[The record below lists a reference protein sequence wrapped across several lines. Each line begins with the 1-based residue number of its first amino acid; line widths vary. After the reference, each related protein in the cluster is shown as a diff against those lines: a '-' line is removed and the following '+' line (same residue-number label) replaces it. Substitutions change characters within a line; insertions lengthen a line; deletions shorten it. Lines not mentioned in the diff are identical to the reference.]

1 MSKSVTI
8 FLALFLILGCKTQQ
22 GVQFNPLTEEEY
34 ELRNLDTLEVSAPPL
49 SKEEA
54 QAERDKGYY
63 TNFYKG
69 SHKLTNRLKHT
80 KLDLRFNWEKEEVIG
95 KATLTLEPYFYPVR
109 ELVLDAKNFRF
120 QQISFEGSSEV
131 LNYKYDNKQVI
142 IDLGKPFQ
150 KGESYTI
157 YIEYIAQPKTEGG
170 SAAITSDQGLFFIK
184 SGSEPDQIWTQGET
198 EWNSRWFPTID
209 KPNVRCTQE
218 MYLTV
223 ADRFVT
229 LSNGLLEKS
238 TQNSDGTRTDYWKMD
253 LPHAPYLFMIAVG
266 EFAVVKEMWEDI
278 PLSYYVDPVY
288 KASAKAIFG
297 HTPEMLSFFSE
308 KFGVKY
314 PWSKYAQIVVKDYV
328 SGAMEN
334 TTAVIYGD
342 FVQKTAR
349 ELADDHNDN
358 IVAHELAHHWF
369 GDYVTCESWAN
380 LTLNEGFANYS
391 EYLWLEHKYGKAEAE
406 YFRYTE
412 KEDHLFASRNKKHPL
427 IYFGFKDKED
437 MFDSHSYNK
446 GGAVMHMLRDY
457 VGDKAFFAGIKNY
470 LTENAFRSA
479 EIHDLR
485 LAFEEIT
492 GEDLN
497 WFFNQWFLDQGHPEL
512 DVTFDYDKK
521 NQMAIV
527 QVEQTQSPEQA
538 LEIFEIPIAIDLYNG
553 NRDGSYIRKNI
564 WLTQSKQTFKF
575 KVDQQPA
582 LINFDPGKVVLSKIW
597 TNTTD
602 AELAFQLTNC
612 QSVTDRNIAL
622 DILIENQYELETILP
637 KALKDSFEVIRL
649 TALEIIDLKTTENIK
664 IVQQLAL
671 NDPKSSVRTTALE
684 RLLELEDKLSSA
696 TIAEKILETEKSYS
710 VIAAALELMES
721 FDKQAVLKYAEQ
733 LEQENSNEVL
743 RAVSTIYGKSGNV
756 KYLSF
761 FERNIDKVDGFESIA
776 FAENYL
782 TILSQI
788 DIDQAISS
796 LSKIRDKALSSSK
809 SSWQRLAIANTLN
822 SMRNEYRKRANK
834 SKTIDTKNLLETK
847 VEEITVM
854 FKQIKELEKDEKLK
868 YLYDQYELIEKS
880 QP

>member
-8 FLALFLILGCKTQQ
+8 ILALFLILGCKTQQ

-54 QAERDKGYY
+54 ETERNKGYY
-63 TNFYKG
+63 TNTYRA
-69 SHKLTNRLKHT
+69 SHKRTNRLNHT
-80 KLDLRFNWEKEEVIG
+80 KLDLRFDWEKEEVIG
-95 KATLTLEPYFYPVR
+95 KATLTLEPYFYTVR
-109 ELVLDAKNFRF
+109 ELVLDAKNFQF
-120 QQISFEGSSEV
+120 QKISFEGASEN
-131 LNYKYDNKQVI
+131 LKYQYDQKQVT

-150 KGESYTI
+150 KGEAYTI
-157 YIEYIAQPKTEGG
+157 YIEYIAKPKTEGG

-184 SGSEPDQIWTQGET
+184 SGSVPDQIWTQGET

-238 TQNSDGTRTDYWKMD
+238 TDNNDGTRTDYWKMD
-253 LPHAPYLFMIAVG
+253 RPHAPYLFMIAVG

-278 PLSYYVDPVY
+278 PLSYYVDPMY
-288 KASAKAIFG
+288 EASAKAIFG

-314 PWSKYAQIVVKDYV
+314 PWSKYAQIAVKEYV

-334 TTAVIYGD
+334 TTAVIFGD
-342 FVQKTAR
+342 FVQKTKR
-349 ELADDHNDN
+349 ELIDDHNDN

-391 EYLWLEHKYGKAEAE
+391 EYLWLDHKYGKEEAD
-406 YFRYTE
+406 YFLFSE

-427 IYFGFKDKED
+427 IYFGYRDKED

-446 GGAVMHMLRDY
+446 GGAVMHMLRNY
-457 VGDKAFFAGIKNY
+457 VGDDAFFTAVKNY
-470 LTENAFRSA
+470 LNKHAFSSA
-479 EIHDLR
+479 EVHDLR

-497 WFFNQWFLDQGHPEL
+497 WFFNQWFLEQGHPEL
-512 DVTFDYDKK
+512 DVTFNYDKK
-521 NQMAIV
+521 EQLAIV
-527 QVEQTQSPEQA
+527 KVEQIQSPEDA
-538 LEIFEIPIAIDLYNG
+538 LKVFEIPVAIDIYSG
-553 NRDGSYIRKNI
+553 SQDGSYIRKNV
-564 WLTQSKQTFKF
+564 WLTKRKQNFKF
-575 KVDQQPA
+575 KVDQEPA
-582 LINFDPGKVVLSKIW
+582 LINFDPGKIVLSKVW

-602 AELAFQLTNC
+602 AQLAFQLFNC
-612 QSVTDRNIAL
+612 QSVVDRKIAL
-622 DILIENQYELETILP
+622 DILIENNYELASILL
-637 KALKDSFEVIRL
+637 KALDDSSEIIRL
-649 TALEIIDLKTTENIK
+649 TALELLELKTKENITL
-664 IVQQLAL
+664 VQKLAL
-671 NDPKSSVRTTALE
+671 SDPKSSVRTTAFE
-684 RLLELEDKLSSA
+684 RLLELDNKLSSA
-696 TIAEKILETEKSYS
+696 AIAEKSLETEKSFS
-710 VIAAALELMES
+710 VIAAALELMEA

-733 LEQENSNEVL
+733 LEQESNNEVL
-743 RAVSTIYGKSGNV
+743 RAISTIYGKSGNA

-788 DIDQAISS
+788 DIDQAIAS
-796 LSKIRDKALSSSK
+796 LNTIRDKALTSNK

-822 SMRNEYRKRANK
+822 SMRNEYRKRANRA
-834 SKTIDTKNLLETK
+834 KTANTKKILEAK

-854 FKQIKELEKDEKLK
+854 FEQIKKLEKDEKLK

-880 QP
+880 